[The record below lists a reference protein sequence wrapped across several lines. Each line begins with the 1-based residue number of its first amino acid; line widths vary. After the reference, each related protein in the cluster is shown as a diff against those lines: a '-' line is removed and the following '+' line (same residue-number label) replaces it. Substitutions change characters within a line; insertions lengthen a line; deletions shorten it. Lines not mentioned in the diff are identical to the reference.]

1 MKQFISTKLFL
12 ALQEASQ
19 KDIDIEVQV
28 LESSYDGFVNLL
40 FKDCT
45 VADRSAHHNILVYTR
60 VELANLTGVS
70 GKKCLNLSSKI
81 CQLN

>member
-28 LESSYDGFVNLL
+28 LESSYDEFVSLL
-40 FKDCT
+40 FKDC
-45 VADRSAHHNILVYTR
+45 SAVDKSVYHNILVYTH

-70 GKKCLNLSSKI
+70 GKKCRDLS
-81 CQLN
+81 

>member
-19 KDIDIEVQV
+19 KNIDINVHV

-40 FKDCT
+40 FKDCPVT
-45 VADRSAHHNILVYTR
+45 DRSAYRNILVYTR

-70 GKKCLNLSSKI
+70 GKKCFNLS
-81 CQLN
+81 